1 MPKLKHWLSAAAL
14 MILII
19 VGVVACE
26 TKNVTVE
33 STETVISGKTIRTYT
48 IDSCEYVGYVINSN
62 ADILAH
68 KGNCRFCIERSKQ
81 KQ

>member
-26 TKNVTVE
+26 TKNVTVS
-33 STETVISGKTIRTYT
+33 STESVIVGRSIETYVV
-48 IDSCEYVGYVINSN
+48 DSCEYIGSVQGGNR
-62 ADILAH
+62 DIFTH